1 MIGTMRSPGR
11 LPKTL
16 AFLIESSFTFR
27 CRFSVLLCP
36 CLRSKLL
43 STQSFRENRPFVTIP
58 CFLMPHRRCEKY
70 HSQHRHIRQ
79 PAAGVPNG
87 EPAKPLR
94 ACISSVRMS
103 QMQPGV
109 GILFREAAL
118 SAQCCWRWRA
128 ICCLAL
134 RRLPPLDLHSSVL
147 HACLTSINRSHQ
159 VTRNLRRCT
168 PPAGPIADGGAAGGC
183 SRQRAPALCDCCLP
197 QRCQDQCSRCS
208 PAPGAARHQAQRR
221 R

>member
-1 MIGTMRSPGR
+1 MATASALPASKYSRQPASSCDSCARHLLTASCTVAMAQGEGGTSGAKNNVIGTMRRPGR

-43 STQSFRENRPFVTIP
+43 STQSFRENRPFVTVP
-58 CFLMPHRRCEKY
+58 CFLMPHRRCEKF

-103 QMQPGV
+103 QMQPGA

-134 RRLPPLDLHSSVL
+134 RRLLPLNLHSSVL
-147 HACLTSINRSHQ
+147 HACLTSINRSH
-159 VTRNLRRCT
+159 
-168 PPAGPIADGGAAGGC
+168 
-183 SRQRAPALCDCCLP
+183 
-197 QRCQDQCSRCS
+197 
-208 PAPGAARHQAQRR
+208 
-221 R
+221 